1 MSSGVLNIKADRTW
15 RDRLQHTKNGD
26 FGPVFRRIFQ
36 KIDQDLNW
44 PGEFLTIRERGA
56 RSLPGDGHC
65 PSDEPLGFGPRE
77 ESVMVRSAIVGL
89 VAVLLIAKVATGLR
103 FIMPNSVE
111 RTETK
116 EFAPQHTKNFEVHAE
131 NGSVEIVGQDDASA
145 NIEITSVLQASAH
158 DEEAAA
164 AALEAMEVTIEG
176 MEPGQEKET
185 CKVGWRWKTPR
196 QIDWSGSVRFKILA
210 PEKVNA
216 NCDAQ
221 NGPVTV
227 TNLSGT
233 AKLKS
238 QNGKIVAETSG
249 NSLEARTQNG
259 VIEAKYKG
267 PHVQLHTHN
276 GTISADLSHARA
288 VDGEVTTQNGAVA
301 LTVGD
306 DTSCKL
312 SASTVNGRVLMPN
325 PKRGWLKR
333 LLKAR
338 EVHETLGNG
347 GGTLKVA
354 VQNGVIKVKHVK
366 AGSDS
371 DSSDDDE
378 ESDD

>member
-1 MSSGVLNIKADRTW
+1 
-15 RDRLQHTKNGD
+15 
-26 FGPVFRRIFQ
+26 
-36 KIDQDLNW
+36 
-44 PGEFLTIRERGA
+44 
-56 RSLPGDGHC
+56 
-65 PSDEPLGFGPRE
+65 
-77 ESVMVRSAIVGL
+77 MVRSAIVGL

-116 EFAPQHTKNFEVHAE
+116 EFSADHTKNFDVRAE
-131 NGSVEIVGQDDASA
+131 NGSIEIVGQDDTSA

-176 MEPGQEKET
+176 MEPGKEKET

-210 PEKVNA
+210 PEKVNVD
-216 NCDAQ
+216 CDAQ
-221 NGPVTV
+221 NGAVTV

-233 AKLKS
+233 ARLKS

-259 VIEAKYKG
+259 VIDAKYKG

-276 GTISADLSHARA
+276 GTISADLSHTRA
-288 VDGEVTTQNGAVA
+288 VDGEVTTQNGAVS
-301 LTVGD
+301 LTIGD

-325 PKRGWLKR
+325 HTKGWLKR
-333 LLKAR
+333 LLKSHEA
-338 EVHETLGNG
+338 HETVGNG

>member
-1 MSSGVLNIKADRTW
+1 ML
-15 RDRLQHTKNGD
+15 
-26 FGPVFRRIFQ
+26 
-36 KIDQDLNW
+36 
-44 PGEFLTIRERGA
+44 
-56 RSLPGDGHC
+56 
-65 PSDEPLGFGPRE
+65 
-77 ESVMVRSAIVGL
+77 RSAIVGL

-131 NGSVEIVGQDDASA
+131 NGSIEIVGQDDASA

-158 DEEAAA
+158 DEESAA
-164 AALEAMEVTIEG
+164 AALDAMEVTIEG
-176 MEPGQEKET
+176 MEPGKEKET
-185 CKVGWRWKTPR
+185 CKIGWRWKSPR

-210 PEKVNA
+210 PEKVNV

-221 NGPVTV
+221 NGTVTV
-227 TNLSGT
+227 SNLSGT

-238 QNGKIVAETSG
+238 QNGKVVADTSG

-276 GTISADLSHARA
+276 GTISADLSHASA
-288 VDGEVTTQNGAVA
+288 IDGDITTQNGA
-301 LTVGD
+301 LSLIIGD
-306 DTSCKL
+306 DTSCELK
-312 SASTVNGRVLMPN
+312 ASTVNGRVLFPG
-325 PKRGWLKR
+325 KKGGWVKR
-333 LLKAR
+333 LLKTR
-338 EVHETLGNG
+338 SVHETLGKG

-354 VQNGVIKVKHVK
+354 VQNGVVRVKHIKVE
-366 AGSDS
+366 SDS

-378 ESDD
+378 SDD